1 MTFRKTR
8 RNKQKAGSGQL
19 GRFQYIADFTN
30 DIDSSVLKRER
41 SEIINYITRLTQ
53 ILGIIDARLNT
64 HPTSTP
70 SAPLP
75 PLSSTESLSG
85 NESLAADA
93 TTNRIHNSALREIHA
108 QQELMDA
115 IEAERMKN
123 DAAFAAAL
131 ASDDNQS
138 HSLSDSLM
146 AADIA
151 INEMPSTMSPVA
163 FSNSLTPMSSRS
175 ASLPDMN
182 WSITSSRYGGRK
194 RKHTRKKRRKSNARN
209 KSRR

>member
-64 HPTSTP
+64 HPTPTP
-70 SAPLP
+70 SAALP

-93 TTNRIHNSALREIHA
+93 MTNRIHNSALREMHA

-115 IEAERMKN
+115 IEAERTKN

-151 INEMPSTMSPVA
+151 INEMPSTRSPVA
-163 FSNSLTPMSSRS
+163 FSNSLTPMSPST

-182 WSITSSRYGGRK
+182 WSISSRYGGRK

>member
-41 SEIINYITRLTQ
+41 LEIINYITRLTQ

-93 TTNRIHNSALREIHA
+93 TSLREIHA

-123 DAAFAAAL
+123 DAALAAAL

-151 INEMPSTMSPVA
+151 INEMPSTRSPVA
-163 FSNSLTPMSSRS
+163 FSNSLTPMSPST

-182 WSITSSRYGGRK
+182 WSVSSRYGGRK

>member
-41 SEIINYITRLTQ
+41 LEIINYITRLTQ

-64 HPTSTP
+64 HSSPTP

-93 TTNRIHNSALREIHA
+93 TSLREIHA

-115 IEAERMKN
+115 IEAERTKN

-151 INEMPSTMSPVA
+151 INEMPSTRSPVA
-163 FSNSLTPMSSRS
+163 FSNSLTPMSPST

-182 WSITSSRYGGRK
+182 WSVSSRYGGRK

>member
-30 DIDSSVLKRER
+30 DIDSSVLKKEKI
-41 SEIINYITRLTQ
+41 EIINYITRLTQ

-64 HPTSTP
+64 HPTPTP

-93 TTNRIHNSALREIHA
+93 MTNRIHNSALREMHA

-115 IEAERMKN
+115 IEAERTKN

-151 INEMPSTMSPVA
+151 INEMPSTRSPVA
-163 FSNSLTPMSSRS
+163 FSNSLTPMSPST
-175 ASLPDMN
+175 ASLSDMN
-182 WSITSSRYGGRK
+182 WSVSSRYGGRK